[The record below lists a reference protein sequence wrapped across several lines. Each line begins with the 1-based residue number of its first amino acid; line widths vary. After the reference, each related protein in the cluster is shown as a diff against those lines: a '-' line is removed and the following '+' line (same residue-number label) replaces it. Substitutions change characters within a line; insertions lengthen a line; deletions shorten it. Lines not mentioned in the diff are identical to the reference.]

1 MLNCKEG
8 NEKISFRCPLFIHL
22 VELPYSTLGKT
33 PLTIEKNL
41 LQTSN
46 FGVTLHSE
54 KRRRAPFPSEEIPDK
69 NDKPYF
75 FRAKKHSEKRR
86 RAPFPSEEILDKN
99 DKPYFFR
106 AKKHSENKSLIKTE
120 TNMKTTMKSMM
131 VIGMMILGTM
141 TTLGNT
147 KTNVHNNKS
156 HFVVRTTVVSNTCNK
171 RHVHD
176 RCCNIDRKPV
186 MSEKMRAHILK
197 GNHNYDRHGVCKKC
211 HLTRSE
217 VRRMENML
225 LSNSRNTCPPHRN
238 HR

>member
-8 NEKISFRCPLFIHL
+8 NEKISFRCPLYIHL

-46 FGVTLHSE
+46 FGVTL
-54 KRRRAPFPSEEIPDK
+54 
-69 NDKPYF
+69 
-75 FRAKKHSEKRR
+75 HSEKRR

-147 KTNVHNNKS
+147 TTNVHNNKS

-171 RHVHD
+171 RHGHD
-176 RCCNIDRKPV
+176 RCCNINRKPV
-186 MSEKMRAHILK
+186 MREKLRAHILK
-197 GNHNYDRHGVCKKC
+197 GNHNFDRHGVCKKC
-211 HLTRSE
+211 NLSRSE
-217 VRRMENML
+217 VRRMENEL
-225 LSNSRNTCPPHRN
+225 LRHDRNTCPPRPN

>member
-75 FRAKKHSEKRR
+75 FRAKKHSE
-86 RAPFPSEEILDKN
+86 
-99 DKPYFFR
+99 
-106 AKKHSENKSLIKTE
+106 NKSLIKTE

-147 KTNVHNNKS
+147 TTNVHNNKS

-171 RHVHD
+171 RHGHD
-176 RCCNIDRKPV
+176 RCCNINRKPV
-186 MSEKMRAHILK
+186 MREKLRAHILK
-197 GNHNYDRHGVCKKC
+197 GNHNFDRHGVCKKC
-211 HLTRSE
+211 NLSRSE
-217 VRRMENML
+217 VRRMENEL
-225 LSNSRNTCPPHRN
+225 LRHDRNTCPLRPN

>member
-1 MLNCKEG
+1 
-8 NEKISFRCPLFIHL
+8 
-22 VELPYSTLGKT
+22 
-33 PLTIEKNL
+33 
-41 LQTSN
+41 
-46 FGVTLHSE
+46 
-54 KRRRAPFPSEEIPDK
+54 
-69 NDKPYF
+69 
-75 FRAKKHSEKRR
+75 
-86 RAPFPSEEILDKN
+86 
-99 DKPYFFR
+99 
-106 AKKHSENKSLIKTE
+106 
-120 TNMKTTMKSMM
+120 MKTTMKSMM

-186 MSEKMRAHILK
+186 MSEKMRVHILK

>member
-22 VELPYSTLGKT
+22 VELPYSPLGKT
-33 PLTIEKNL
+33 PLRIEKIR
-41 LQTSN
+41 LQTLI
-46 FGVTLHSE
+46 FAVTLHSE
-54 KRRRAPFPSEEIPDK
+54 NKTDTVFVRRFAPYR
-69 NDKPYF
+69 NDSPF
-75 FRAKKHSEKRR
+75 FFVRRSTQKTR

-147 KTNVHNNKS
+147 TTNVHNNKS

-171 RHVHD
+171 RHGHD
-176 RCCNIDRKPV
+176 RCCNINRKPV
-186 MSEKMRAHILK
+186 MREKLRAHILK
-197 GNHNYDRHGVCKKC
+197 GNHNFDRHGVCKKC
-211 HLTRSE
+211 NLSRSE
-217 VRRMENML
+217 VRRMENEL
-225 LSNSRNTCPPHRN
+225 LRHDRNTCPPRPN